1 MLDWLEVILL
11 AFIQGFS
18 EFLPIS
24 SSAHLVLPSL
34 LFGWQDQ
41 GLFFDVVVHVGTLGA
56 VLLYF
61 RREIHHM
68 LLGDSSVSQL
78 PQSRSDIW
86 RLALATVPIVV
97 VGFFMADVVAAQLRG
112 LEVIAITTIVFGLL
126 LGASVLRS
134 RYNDQAATEITWVH
148 ALIIGCSQVF
158 ALIPGVSRSGIT
170 ITAGLWLGYA
180 PAVVTRFSF
189 LLSIP
194 VIAGAITF
202 MLMESVAEGLMPVV
216 SVPKLLCALLVAGAS
231 AYWTIAFFFRLLD
244 RWGLLPFV
252 WYRLGL
258 GAVLVLVLF
267 L

>member
-1 MLDWLEVILL
+1 VLDWLEITLL
-11 AFIQGFS
+11 AFIQGLS

-61 RREIHHM
+61 RRDLYGMIWSGHLAGDLPTPKAEI
-68 LLGDSSVSQL
+68 LK
-78 PQSRSDIW
+78 
-86 RLALATVPIVV
+86 LALATSPVV
-97 VGFFMADVVAAQLRG
+97 IAGFFGAEFVATQLRG
-112 LEVIAITTIVFGLL
+112 LEVIATTTIVFGLL
-126 LGASVLRS
+126 LGASVIRN
-134 RYNDQAATEITWVH
+134 RRHQHVATEITWAH
-148 ALIIGCSQVF
+148 ALVIGCWQVL
-158 ALIPGVSRSGIT
+158 ALIPGVSRSGVT
-170 ITAGLWLGYA
+170 ITAGLWLGYT

-202 MLMESVAEGLMPVV
+202 MLVETVGQDVAPTV
-216 SVPKLLCALLVAGAS
+216 SVSKLLCAFLVAGGS

-258 GAVLVLVLF
+258 GAVLVSVLF
-267 L
+267 M

>member
-1 MLDWLEVILL
+1 MLDWLEIILL
-11 AFIQGFS
+11 AFIQGLS

-61 RREIHHM
+61 RHDLRGMIWSDHSAGELPARKGEI
-68 LLGDSSVSQL
+68 LK
-78 PQSRSDIW
+78 
-86 RLALATVPIVV
+86 LALATLPVV
-97 VGFFMADVVAAQLRG
+97 MAGFFGAKFVATQLRD
-112 LEVIAITTIVFGLL
+112 LEVIAATTILFGLL
-126 LGASVLRS
+126 LGASVIYNS
-134 RYNDQAATEITWVH
+134 RRQHIATEITWAH
-148 ALIIGCSQVF
+148 AFVIGCWQAF
-158 ALIPGVSRSGIT
+158 ALIPGVSRSGVT

-194 VIAGAITF
+194 VIAGAITY
-202 MLMESVAEGLMPVV
+202 MLVETVGQDLVPAV
-216 SVPKLLCALLVAGAS
+216 SVPKLACAFLVAGGS

-258 GAVLVLVLF
+258 GAVLVSVLF
-267 L
+267 M

>member
-1 MLDWLEVILL
+1 VLDWLEIILL
-11 AFIQGFS
+11 AFIQGLS

-61 RREIHHM
+61 RRDLYGMIWSGHSAGNLPTPKAEI
-68 LLGDSSVSQL
+68 LK
-78 PQSRSDIW
+78 
-86 RLALATVPIVV
+86 LALATSPVV
-97 VGFFMADVVAAQLRG
+97 TAGFFGAEFVATQLRG
-112 LEVIAITTIVFGLL
+112 LEVIATTTIVFGLL
-126 LGASVLRS
+126 LGASVIRN
-134 RYNDQAATEITWVH
+134 RHHQYIATEITWAH
-148 ALIIGCSQVF
+148 ALVIGCWQVL
-158 ALIPGVSRSGIT
+158 ALIPGVSRSGVT
-170 ITAGLWLGYA
+170 ITAGLWLGYT

-202 MLMESVAEGLMPVV
+202 MLVETLGQDVAPAV
-216 SVPKLLCALLVAGAS
+216 SVSKLLCAFLVAGGS

-258 GAVLVLVLF
+258 GAVLVSVLF
-267 L
+267 M

>member
-1 MLDWLEVILL
+1 MLDWLEIILL
-11 AFIQGFS
+11 AFIQGLS

-61 RREIHHM
+61 RRDLYGMIWSGHSAGNLPTPKAEI
-68 LLGDSSVSQL
+68 LK
-78 PQSRSDIW
+78 
-86 RLALATVPIVV
+86 LALATSPVV
-97 VGFFMADVVAAQLRG
+97 IAGFFGAEFVATQLRG
-112 LEVIAITTIVFGLL
+112 LEVIATTTIVFGLL
-126 LGASVLRS
+126 LGASVIRN
-134 RYNDQAATEITWVH
+134 RRHQYIATEITWAH
-148 ALIIGCSQVF
+148 ALVIGCWQVL
-158 ALIPGVSRSGIT
+158 ALIPGVSRSGVT
-170 ITAGLWLGYA
+170 ITAGLWLGYT

-202 MLMESVAEGLMPVV
+202 MLVETLGQDVAPAV
-216 SVPKLLCALLVAGAS
+216 SVSKLLCAFLVAGGS

-258 GAVLVLVLF
+258 GAVLVSVLF
-267 L
+267 M